1 MVEREAESIQDHLKG
16 KAEQILTCNGFSP
29 DGKLV
34 EKTFETGKEEAVLS
48 QETICTMIEELNAG
62 NPKERH
68 IDLCGRATLTGG
80 RKSYE
85 TSKTGIHVIIL

>member
-1 MVEREAESIQDHLKG
+1 VKQSRSKTISKERQNRYSRAW
-16 KAEQILTCNGFSP
+16 FSP